1 MDTPC
6 GRQVVVNGL
15 PLYYED
21 RGGDGRPLVLLHGG
35 VHTIELSFGRLRPRL
50 AGRRTLAVE
59 LQAHGRTP
67 DIDRD
72 ITVANMACDVL
83 ALLDHLGVPD
93 ADVFGFSLGGL
104 VALELAVRHPDRVRC
119 LIAAA
124 AHVRPDGYH
133 REIWDP
139 ALQAGSTRMPTAADF
154 AAMRSEY
161 ERLAPDPDHFEE
173 AMARISGA
181 AQGWSGWADEELA
194 QITARTLVVIGDH
207 DFVRVE
213 HAALMA
219 TLIPDSRLAV
229 LPGTTHMS
237 LCDRADLLIPMLD
250 ELLGRSTGCQ

>member
-1 MDTPC
+1 MDMHA
-6 GRQVVVNGL
+6 GRRVVVNGL
-15 PLYYED
+15 PLYHED
-21 RGGDGRPLVLLHGG
+21 SGGDGRPLVLLPGG
-35 VHTIELSFGRLRPRL
+35 VQTIDLSFGTLRPRL
-50 AGRRTLAVE
+50 VGRRTLAVE
-59 LQAHGRTP
+59 PQAHGRTP

-72 ITVANMACDVL
+72 ITVPNMAGDVL

-124 AHVRPDGYH
+124 AQARPDGFH
-133 REIWDP
+133 DEIWDP
-139 ALQAGSTRMPTAADF
+139 ALQSGSTRMPTAADF
-154 AAMRSEY
+154 AAMRTEY
-161 ERLAPDPDHFEE
+161 QRVAPDPDHFDE

-181 AQGWSGWADEELA
+181 AQGWSGWSEAELA

-213 HAALMA
+213 HAAWMA
-219 TLIPDSRLAV
+219 TVIPDARLAV

-237 LCDRADLLIPMLD
+237 LCHRADLLVPMLD
-250 ELLGRSTGCQ
+250 ELLGGE